1 MPPYKEKKIEKLFYS
16 TGETAKILNVNITV
30 IRYWEK
36 EFDIIKP
43 RKNNKGNRLFSK
55 KDLENLKMIHHLLKN
70 KGFTIKGA
78 KKTLQSK
85 KNDLQKNVF
94 LKEKLLEL
102 KKFLISIRDSLWIL
116 KSMPQ
121 GHFFLCF
128 TYKKLIFL

>member
-1 MPPYKEKKIEKLFYS
+1 MSPYKEKKIEKLFYS

-102 KKFLISIRDSLWIL
+102 KKFLISIRDSL
-116 KSMPQ
+116 
-121 GHFFLCF
+121 
-128 TYKKLIFL
+128 